1 MGSGVSIFTLNLKKN
16 KEVEKN
22 ITKTTK
28 TNKKFFIE
36 NYILIVIY

>member
-1 MGSGVSIFTLNLKKN
+1 MGSGVSIFTLNLEIN
-16 KEVEKN
+16 KGVEKN

-28 TNKKFFIE
+28 NNKKFFIE